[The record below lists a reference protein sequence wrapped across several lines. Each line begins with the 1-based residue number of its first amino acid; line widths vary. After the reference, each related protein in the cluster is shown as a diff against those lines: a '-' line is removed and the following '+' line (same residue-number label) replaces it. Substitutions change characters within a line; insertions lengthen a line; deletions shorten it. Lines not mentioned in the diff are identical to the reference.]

1 MRFSIPQ
8 PQFLKHL
15 QLVERAVNERSPLP
29 ILANVLLETR
39 NQDLCFTA
47 TDLDLGVQCRF
58 PLTQPIEQGAVALP
72 ARKLTTI
79 IRELPDEVVMVEA
92 KKNHTATL
100 SCGTTSFRLPGLP
113 AEDFPI
119 LPATHDGATATLP
132 QGALKALVEQTA
144 YAMSLEETRFILNGA
159 LFAAEKSTLTMVATD
174 GRRLAVSS
182 ATLSEPTRQPFQAV
196 IPSKTVRELGRVLS
210 TEEMDAVA
218 ITMLKDNQLAF
229 RFGSVTVITR
239 LLEGQ
244 FPPYEKVIP
253 APSKH
258 VLTCQLQALASA
270 VRRVSLMTTAASQ
283 AVVFEVGPERLIVSK
298 ESAELG
304 SAREEIPAAFPGEP
318 MTIAFNPEFWLDV
331 FKVLSG
337 DELRLELSGPERP
350 AAIRHPGLTY
360 VVLPMKLA

>member
-8 PQFLKHL
+8 PQLLKHL

-39 NQDLCFTA
+39 NQDLYFTT
-47 TDLDLGVQCRF
+47 TDLDLGIQCRF
-58 PLTQPIEQGAVALP
+58 PLTQPLEQGAVALP

-79 IRELPDEVVMVEA
+79 IRELPDDAVMVEA

-100 SCGTTSFRLPGLP
+100 SCGTASFRLPGLP

-119 LPATHDGATATLP
+119 LPTAQEDAAATLP
-132 QGALKALVEQTA
+132 QGSLKALVEQTA

-159 LFAAEKSTLTMVATD
+159 LLVAEKATLTMVATD
-174 GRRLAVSS
+174 GRRLAVAS
-182 ATLSEPTRQPFQAV
+182 AALSGPTKRAFQVV
-196 IPSKTVRELGRVLS
+196 IPSKTIRELGRVLS
-210 TEEMDAVA
+210 TEEMDEVA
-218 ITMLKDNQLAF
+218 ITPLKENQLAF

-239 LLEGQ
+239 LMEGQ

-253 APSKH
+253 PPSKH
-258 VLTCQLQALASA
+258 ILTCQLQALANA
-270 VRRVSLMTTAASQ
+270 VRRVSLMTTASSQ
-283 AVVFEVGPERLIVSK
+283 AVVFEVGAERLIVSK

-304 SAREEIPAAFPGEP
+304 SAREELPATFSGEP
-318 MTIAFNPEFWLDV
+318 MTIAFNPGFWLDV

-337 DELRLELSGPERP
+337 DELTVELSGPERP
-350 AAIRHPGLTY
+350 AVIRRPDLTY